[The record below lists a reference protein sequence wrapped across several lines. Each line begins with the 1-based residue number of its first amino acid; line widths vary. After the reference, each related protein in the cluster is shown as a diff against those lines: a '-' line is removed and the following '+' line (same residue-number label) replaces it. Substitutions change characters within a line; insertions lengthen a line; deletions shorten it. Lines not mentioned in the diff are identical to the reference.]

1 MTEFVQNV
9 INAASLGSIY
19 ALLAIGIAL
28 IFGIMG
34 LLNFAHGELL
44 AITGYTLFVI
54 GAAVWPL
61 LWLAA
66 LTVTVVAALSMERVA
81 FRPVRN
87 ADPSTL
93 LVTSFGVSYVLQNV
107 GLLAFGARAKGITV
121 PPSILDHSVTVG
133 SITVPVLDVVTTA
146 AAALLVIGLAVFL
159 RFTSIGIYMRAAAE
173 DFNTARVLGVRAN
186 TIIAFA
192 FGLSGLLAGVAAMLY
207 VAQTGTL
214 TPSMGLAPVI
224 IAFVATILG
233 GMGSLGG
240 AVLGAYLLGGLT
252 VLLQVVLP
260 IEVRPYRDALL
271 FAAVVLILVF
281 RPRGLIVTRHAQA
294 RV

>member
-1 MTEFVQNV
+1 MTEVVQNV
-9 INAASLGSIY
+9 VNAASLGSIY
-19 ALLAIGIAL
+19 ALLALGIAL

-44 AITGYTLFVI
+44 AITGYTMFVI
-54 GAAVWPL
+54 GAIAWPV
-61 LWLAA
+61 LWGAA
-66 LTVTVVAALSMERVA
+66 LAISILAALSMERVA

-93 LVTSFGVSYVLQNV
+93 LVTSFGVSYLLQNI
-107 GLLAFGARAKGITV
+107 GLLAFGARAKGITI
-121 PPSILDHSVTVG
+121 PPAVLDESVTIG
-133 SITVPVLDVVTTA
+133 SVTVPVLDLVATA
-146 AAALLVIGLAVFL
+146 AAIGLVIGLALFL
-159 RFTSIGIYMRAAAE
+159 RFTSIGVYMRAAAE

-192 FGLSGLLAGVAAMLY
+192 FGLSGLLAGVAAILY

-233 GMGSLGG
+233 GMGSLAG

-252 VLLQVVLP
+252 VLLQVALP
-260 IEVRPYRDALL
+260 LEVRPYRDALL